1 MFRLVLGQ
9 WGAICDDKF
18 DLRDADVVCR
28 ELGFKHGAVE
38 VLQHSQY
45 PIEKP
50 LFLVDDLD
58 CRGNE
63 TSIRDCNFS
72 GWGKHDCTAQ
82 EVFTLFDVAVPV
94 KITFAAKVFQI
105 IASPVIYMHL
115 CT

>member
-1 MFRLVLGQ
+1 M
-9 WGAICDDKF
+9 
-18 DLRDADVVCR
+18 
-28 ELGFKHGAVE
+28 GFKHGAVE

-63 TSIRDCNFS
+63 TSIRDCSFS

-82 EVFTLFDVAVPV
+82 EVFTLFGVALPV
-94 KITFAAKVFQI
+94 KITFAAKIFQI
-105 IASPVIYMHL
+105 IAPPSPLHAFMYVKIILKKFFSKDCWRSLQSFRNRMP
-115 CT
+115 